1 MEEVRESSSYD
12 NYLDTDNRIQDD
24 YKATLDKY
32 VGEELTTA
40 LPDKVLTRE
49 EKAGVHKVLYV
60 HFRNVDDMA
69 EYCSLI
75 CLLYTSDAADDW

>member
-1 MEEVRESSSYD
+1 MEKVKESASYD

-49 EKAGVHKVLYV
+49 EKQVCIKFYMCIFVMSMIWQNTAL
-60 HFRNVDDMA
+60 
-69 EYCSLI
+69 
-75 CLLYTSDAADDW
+75 